1 MRKIPE
7 FKTIAV
13 AFIAAFFLIQIISLF
28 VSAVFPSVPI
38 LKGGNAILVMLLSV
52 AVITLFVIS
61 FKVDELKKKETLI
74 FIVIIFGMVALAYWK
89 LPEYF
94 PNLFNIDP
102 SFSQTVKK
110 TIGSIVG

>member
-1 MRKIPE
+1 MNKMPD

-13 AFIAAFFLIQIISLF
+13 AFIAGFFLVQILSLLISEI
-28 VSAVFPSVPI
+28 FPSVPI
-38 LKGGNAILVMLLSV
+38 LKGGNSILLILLAV

-61 FKVDELKKKETLI
+61 FKVDELKRKENLI

-94 PNLFNIDP
+94 PNLFSISP
-102 SFSQTVKK
+102 ETSQVIKN